1 MTKKI
6 TYCPICIA
14 NLGSFH
20 GGDTEDAIS
29 KHIIWKHPQDAK
41 YIVEIG
47 LKIEEYEAEFKRF
60 SGMNVRG
67 AIHNFVNQNTM
78 RALGWTE
85 KEINKHL
92 RGE

>member
-6 TYCPICIA
+6 TYCPICKD

-20 GGDTEDAIS
+20 GYDTEYVIS
-29 KHIIWKHPQDAK
+29 KHIIWKHPQIAK
-41 YIVEIG
+41 NIVEIA
-47 LKIEEYEAEFKRF
+47 LKIEEYQSEFKRL
-60 SGMNVRG
+60 SGMNVRD
-67 AIHNFVNQNTM
+67 AISNFANQNTM

-85 KEINKHL
+85 KEIDKHL